1 MQLPF
6 VTYMQY
12 GAGSGEVDANETAIT
27 PQLEEPV
34 VSGRD
39 LTRETTADSE
49 KEVGLAAEQ
58 AIEAAEQAVEAA
70 EQAVEAAEEAV
81 EGLSV
86 EAVVAPTETPQG
98 NHDHCPFIS
107 IYCRQI
113 VFEGVIFLFD
123 LSSNA
128 CFCTVTYFGGSGNR
142 IGRHGKYSGVS

>member
-12 GAGSGEVDANETAIT
+12 GAGSGEMDANETAIT

-34 VSGRD
+34 VSGQD

-58 AIEAAEQAVEAA
+58 A
-70 EQAVEAAEEAV
+70 VEAAEEAV

-86 EAVVAPTETPQG
+86 ETVVAPTETPQG

-113 VFEGVIFLFD
+113 VFEGVVFLFD

>member
-6 VTYMQY
+6 VTDMQY
-12 GAGSGEVDANETAIT
+12 GAGSGEMDANETAIT

-34 VSGRD
+34 VSGQD
-39 LTRETTADSE
+39 FTRETAADSE

-58 AIEAAEQAVEAA
+58 A
-70 EQAVEAAEEAV
+70 VEAAEEAL

-86 EAVVAPTETPQG
+86 ETVVALTETPQG
-98 NHDHCPFIS
+98 NHDNCPFIS

-113 VFEGVIFLFD
+113 VFEGFIFLFD

>member
-12 GAGSGEVDANETAIT
+12 GAGSGEIDANETAIT

-34 VSGRD
+34 VSGQD

-49 KEVGLAAEQ
+49 EVGLAAEQ
-58 AIEAAEQAVEAA
+58 AVKAAEE
-70 EQAVEAAEEAV
+70 AVEAAEEAV

-86 EAVVAPTETPQG
+86 ETVVAPTETQQG
-98 NHDHCPFIS
+98 NHDQCPFIS

-113 VFEGVIFLFD
+113 VFKGVICVFD

>member
-6 VTYMQY
+6 VTDTQY
-12 GAGSGEVDANETAIT
+12 GAGSGEMDANETGIT

-34 VSGRD
+34 VSGQD
-39 LTRETTADSE
+39 LTRETTAGSE

-58 AIEAAEQAVEAA
+58 A
-70 EQAVEAAEEAV
+70 V
-81 EGLSV
+81 EGFSV
-86 EAVVAPTETPQG
+86 ETVVAPTETPQG

>member
-1 MQLPF
+1 
-6 VTYMQY
+6 MQY
-12 GAGSGEVDANETAIT
+12 GAGSGEIDANETAIT

-34 VSGRD
+34 VSGQD

-49 KEVGLAAEQ
+49 EVGLAAEQ
-58 AIEAAEQAVEAA
+58 AVKAAEE
-70 EQAVEAAEEAV
+70 AVEAAEEAV

-86 EAVVAPTETPQG
+86 ETVVAPTETQQG
-98 NHDHCPFIS
+98 NHDQCPFIS

-113 VFEGVIFLFD
+113 VFKGVICVFD

>member
-6 VTYMQY
+6 VTDMQY
-12 GAGSGEVDANETAIT
+12 EAGSGEMDANETAIT

-34 VSGRD
+34 VSGQD
-39 LTRETTADSE
+39 FTRETAADSE

-58 AIEAAEQAVEAA
+58 A
-70 EQAVEAAEEAV
+70 VEAAEEAI

-86 EAVVAPTETPQG
+86 ETVVAPTETPQG

-113 VFEGVIFLFD
+113 VFEGFIFLFD

>member
-1 MQLPF
+1 
-6 VTYMQY
+6 MQY
-12 GAGSGEVDANETAIT
+12 GAGSGEMDANETAIT

-34 VSGRD
+34 VSGQD
-39 LTRETTADSE
+39 LTREITADSE
-49 KEVGLAAEQ
+49 KEVGL
-58 AIEAAEQAVEAA
+58 AA

-86 EAVVAPTETPQG
+86 ETVVAPTETPQG

-113 VFEGVIFLFD
+113 VFEGVVFLFD

>member
-6 VTYMQY
+6 VTDMQY
-12 GAGSGEVDANETAIT
+12 GAGSGEMDANETAIT

-34 VSGRD
+34 VSGQD

-58 AIEAAEQAVEAA
+58 A
-70 EQAVEAAEEAV
+70 VEAAEEAV

-86 EAVVAPTETPQG
+86 ETVVAPTETPQG

>member
-6 VTYMQY
+6 VTDKQY
-12 GAGSGEVDANETAIT
+12 GAGSGEMDASETGIT

-34 VSGRD
+34 VSGQD
-39 LTRETTADSE
+39 LTRETTAGSE

-58 AIEAAEQAVEAA
+58 A
-70 EQAVEAAEEAV
+70 V
-81 EGLSV
+81 EGFSV
-86 EAVVAPTETPQG
+86 ETVVAPTETPQG

-128 CFCTVTYFGGSGNR
+128 CFCTVTYVGGSGNR

>member
-1 MQLPF
+1 
-6 VTYMQY
+6 MQY
-12 GAGSGEVDANETAIT
+12 GAGSGEMDANETAIT

-34 VSGRD
+34 VSGQD

-58 AIEAAEQAVEAA
+58 A
-70 EQAVEAAEEAV
+70 VEAAEEAV

-86 EAVVAPTETPQG
+86 ETVVAPTETPQG

-113 VFEGVIFLFD
+113 VFEGVVFLFD

>member
-6 VTYMQY
+6 VTDKQY
-12 GAGSGEVDANETAIT
+12 GAGSGEMDASETGIT

-34 VSGRD
+34 VSGQD
-39 LTRETTADSE
+39 LTRETTAGSE
-49 KEVGLAAEQ
+49 KEVGL
-58 AIEAAEQAVEAA
+58 AA

-81 EGLSV
+81 EGLPV
-86 EAVVAPTETPQG
+86 ETVVAPTETPQG